1 MEPETLTVEELI
13 HTDLVDLA
21 AMDWVLEQFKDK
33 QLISIIRCDE
43 LKETTFRVSYHKKPT
58 VK

>member
-21 AMDWVLEQFKDK
+21 AMDWVLEQYKGH
-33 QLISIIRCDE
+33 QLVSIIRCDE
-43 LKETTFRVSYHKKPT
+43 LKETTFRVTYNKKPT
-58 VK
+58 TK